1 MYKTNGTIL
10 DVPGIKV
17 GHAED
22 ELKQTGCSVIIF
34 DDGAVCGVD
43 VRGSA
48 PGTRE
53 TELLD
58 PINTVQK
65 TNALVLSGGSAFGL
79 DSASGV
85 MRYLEERKK
94 GFDVGVAVVPI
105 VPAAIIFDLNFGDPA
120 VRPDANMG
128 YIASKNASTNSFPSG
143 NIGAGAGATIG
154 KMAGFDK
161 AMKGGL
167 GTASVKLA
175 GGLTVGA
182 MVVVNAVGE
191 IRDPK
196 NGKTIA
202 GACDENGHLIDL
214 ISYVLENYK
223 DHHFTQGKNTT
234 IGIICCNANMNKSQM
249 KKVAQMAHDG
259 LARTIYP
266 VHTMSDGDTIFAAT
280 TGGVDSS
287 VNIVGMLAA
296 EVMAVAVLDAVKSAK
311 SKFGVRGYADLANTS
326 ISSDVPSVTGA
337 NKEVR

>member
-1 MYKTNGTIL
+1 MYKKTNGTIL
-10 DVPGIKV
+10 DIPGIRI

-22 ELKQTGCSVIIF
+22 KLKQTGCSVIIF
-34 DDGAVCGVD
+34 DNGAVCGVD
-43 VRGSA
+43 VRGAA
-48 PGTRE
+48 PGTKE

-65 TNALVLSGGSAFGL
+65 VNAVVLSGGSAFGL

-94 GFDVGVAVVPI
+94 GFDVGIAVVPI
-105 VPAAIIFDLNFGDPA
+105 VPAAVIFDLNFGDPA

-128 YIASKNASTNSFPSG
+128 YIAAQNASANSFPSG
-143 NIGAGAGATIG
+143 NIGAGVGATIG

-167 GTASVKLA
+167 GTASVKLP
-175 GGLTVGA
+175 GGLIVGA

-202 GACDENGHLIDL
+202 GACNENGHIIDL
-214 ISYVLENYK
+214 ISYVIENK
-223 DHHFTQGKNTT
+223 DNNFTQGTNTT

-249 KKVAQMAHDG
+249 KKVSQMAHDG

-287 VNIVGMLAA
+287 VNIVGILAA
-296 EVMAVAVLDAVKSAK
+296 EVMAAAVLDAVTSAK
-311 SKFGVRGYADLANTS
+311 SGFGVKGYADS
-326 ISSDVPSVTGA
+326 FCRPV
-337 NKEVR
+337 